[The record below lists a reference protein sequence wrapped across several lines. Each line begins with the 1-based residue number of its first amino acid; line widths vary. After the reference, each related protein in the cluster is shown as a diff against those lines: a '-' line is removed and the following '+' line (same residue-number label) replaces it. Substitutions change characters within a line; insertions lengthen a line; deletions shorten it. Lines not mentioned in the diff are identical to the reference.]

1 MIVLSLIQ
9 NAKDTCPSKVTLDKI
24 VDMIQSS
31 NWALGYEP
39 ILMVQGVFEG
49 NVRQQDLI
57 SLSGLSMAL
66 FSHVD
71 ISRLAELRKEARDD
85 PHTLLM
91 FTVADCLIILYPYE
105 LDIGFEIRLQRQ
117 FYQKAFLYGN
127 DYYEQLLGL
136 QAERRGRDAGKR
148 CPLAHDANV
157 YYNPMA
163 DPFLVWEIKEG
174 CKRQSSKSKSTEGL
188 RERKPNYQERYMTME
203 EMEQWLN
210 DHLELRHNTITRR
223 TEYRWFD
230 NNSITGMGPWQ
241 NFEDSTLNTLYR
253 RMKKEKEVKR
263 DEIDWLV
270 GSDFVVD
277 FNPFKAYL
285 DSLPSYDGG
294 DYILSTASGV
304 TVAGDFDDW
313 QFFVECF
320 RKWFVA
326 MIAGWLHP
334 TEVNHQVLV
343 FIGRQGIYKTTW
355 MNHLLPPEL
364 RNYFCTQT
372 GIGHTDRDTQLAMS
386 QYGLICCEELDTMS
400 TREMNEMKRA
410 VTLSH
415 IDARPAYGRYTE
427 HRKHIASFCGTGNNE
442 KFLNDPTGTRRWMA
456 FKVESIVSPRVLPFE
471 YEGLYAQAYYLYRNG
486 FEYWVDGDG
495 ATKIDVHNNC
505 FKVANLEQQMVYRY
519 FRRPAEGDMGEF
531 VDVGTAIQFM
541 PGSIAQKLRKEAVDQ
556 AFISLGFESIVI
568 DGMAGYRAVHRMPE
582 EINALGRQMMV
593 KANRDEKNNEPF

>member
-1 MIVLSLIQ
+1 MIELSLLQ
-9 NAKDTCPSKVTLDKI
+9 NAKDTCPNKVTIDQI
-24 VDMIQSS
+24 VELIQSS

-136 QAERRGRDAGKR
+136 QAERRGRDVGKR

-157 YYNPMA
+157 YYNPTA

-343 FIGRQGIYKTTW
+343 F
-355 MNHLLPPEL
+355 L
-364 RNYFCTQT
+364 
-372 GIGHTDRDTQLAMS
+372 
-386 QYGLICCEELDTMS
+386 
-400 TREMNEMKRA
+400 
-410 VTLSH
+410 V
-415 IDARPAYGRYTE
+415 AR
-427 HRKHIASFCGTGNNE
+427 
-442 KFLNDPTGTRRWMA
+442 
-456 FKVESIVSPRVLPFE
+456 V
-471 YEGLYAQAYYLYRNG
+471 
-486 FEYWVDGDG
+486 
-495 ATKIDVHNNC
+495 
-505 FKVANLEQQMVYRY
+505 
-519 FRRPAEGDMGEF
+519 
-531 VDVGTAIQFM
+531 
-541 PGSIAQKLRKEAVDQ
+541 
-556 AFISLGFESIVI
+556 FIKPLG
-568 DGMAGYRAVHRMPE
+568 
-582 EINALGRQMMV
+582 
-593 KANRDEKNNEPF
+593 